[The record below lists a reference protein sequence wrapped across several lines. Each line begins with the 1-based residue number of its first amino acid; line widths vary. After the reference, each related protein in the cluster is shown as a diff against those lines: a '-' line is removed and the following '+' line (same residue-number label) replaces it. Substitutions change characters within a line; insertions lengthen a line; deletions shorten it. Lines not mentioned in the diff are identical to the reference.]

1 MLNDLSELK
10 VWLQNQ
16 KTHVEEDLNAWE
28 RIKLNNGFD
37 TAHLVN
43 YPLTDVEYHLTYLK
57 GYKEAFEKISKELDF

>member
-10 VWLQNQ
+10 ARLQEQ
-16 KTHVEEDLNAWE
+16 KTSIEEDLSTWE

-37 TAHLVN
+37 TTHLVN

-57 GYKEAFEKISKELDF
+57 GYKEALDKISKELDF